1 MAPDYFRDSG
11 AELSD
16 VGELLRGARLQR
28 GVTLGQAASAT
39 RIKSSFLE
47 ALEDGDY
54 SQLPGAAYTTG
65 FLRNYAQ
72 YLGLNPD
79 DILQDFYAS
88 QAPPALV
95 VKPATRVIAD
105 GYTRELR
112 KRFMW
117 VFVAIA
123 VLFAGAF
130 AIKLYNDQ
138 YNHSDAPPLRLTPQ
152 NLGANLTAPS
162 GTQHH
167 TVVHGVSIRL
177 SAVSPVW
184 VRVTADGR
192 RVYQGLLHKH
202 GRAWRA
208 RQSIYVMTYDGT
220 RLRGA
225 ENGGAV
231 RVMSTQPGLGVW
243 SATATGWR
251 RIS

>member
-1 MAPDYFRDSG
+1 
-11 AELSD
+11 
-16 VGELLRGARLQR
+16 LLRDARLQR
-28 GVTLGQAASAT
+28 NVTLQQAASAT
-39 RIKSSFLE
+39 RIKPSFLE

-54 SQLPGAAYTTG
+54 SLLPGAAYNTG

-79 DILQDFYAS
+79 DILHDFYAL

-112 KRFMW
+112 KRLVW
-117 VFVAIA
+117 VFAAIA

-138 YNHSDAPPLRLTPQ
+138 YDHSYAPPLRLTPQ

-162 GTQHH
+162 STQRH
-167 TVVHGVSIRL
+167 VAVRGISITL
-177 SAVSPVW
+177 KAVSPVW

-192 RVYQGLLHKH
+192 RVYQGLLHRH
-202 GRAWRA
+202 GRSWRA
-208 RQSIYVMTYDGT
+208 GRSIYVMTYDGT
-220 RLRGA
+220 RLRGS
-225 ENGGAV
+225 ENGKAV
-231 RVMSTQPGLGVW
+231 HVMSTQPGLGVW
-243 SATATGWR
+243 SATTAGWR